1 MMNITPRHKDDSTHE
16 INKCGTPHL
25 QNELYMIISIDAEKA
40 LSKIQQ
46 SSIIK
51 IINELD
57 IEETYFNIIKVIY
70 DKPPSNTVINGKRLN
85 ILPLRSGTR

>member
-1 MMNITPRHKDDSTHE
+1 MIQHMQ

-40 LSKIQQ
+40 FSKIQQ

-51 IINELD
+51 IINKLD
-57 IEETYFNIIKVIY
+57 IEETYCNIIKVIY